1 MAWQGDFGIDGSVG
15 RLGAFEFNSTGFLG
29 AATVMGRFEF
39 LENGEA
45 NMTDESYLPQRKVNS
60 WLPYLLGLPLAGLCW
75 VLVMETPLAQTEVKR
90 YFSHPVEAVEI
101 VMFCVAMG
109 AFLAKLIGLRR
120 EKASLEAGL
129 LTSWNGTPVE
139 VEEAP
144 RLLGVLLTKAPR
156 QKNTWLGQRLGSAL
170 DYLTQRKS
178 TDGFDDQLRS
188 LSDIDAF
195 SLDGSYGLTRFIT
208 WAVPILGFLGT
219 VLGITGAIAG
229 VTPEVLEKSMSSVT
243 DGLALAFDTT
253 ALALG
258 LTMVTMF
265 LSLLLEKAEQG
276 HMELVD
282 RFVEKNLSNRFLRKG
297 QLGPQALPFDPVP
310 IQNALANAGMG
321 LIQLSENSAQ
331 ELRGQFEQMLGE
343 LRTQST
349 HSMGQWMNAWQ
360 EQMGNRLGAL
370 ETAQSQRLQV
380 AEEAASVR
388 SNLFVGH
395 MEQLSQS
402 ILGQIREI
410 QSMGQSAQSL
420 LNTQQILQQNLASLA
435 GLGAFDQ
442 AMHSLI
448 GAIHLLTSRA
458 GQIGAGQMMGQMGA
472 DWHGSHE
479 SNRGPA
485 VSRLSGQQVA

>member
-1 MAWQGDFGIDGSVG
+1 
-15 RLGAFEFNSTGFLG
+15 
-29 AATVMGRFEF
+29 MGHFEF
-39 LENGEA
+39 LGNGEPIMA
-45 NMTDESYLPQRKVNS
+45 DETYLPQRRVNS
-60 WLPYLLGLPLAGLCW
+60 WMPYLLGLPLAGLCW
-75 VLVMETPLAQTEVKR
+75 VLVMETPLAQTEVMR
-90 YFSHPVEAVEI
+90 YFSHPVECVEI

-109 AFLAKLIGLRR
+109 AFLAKLIVLRR
-120 EKASLEAGL
+120 EKASLRAGL
-129 LTSWNGTPVE
+129 LTPWNGTPAE

-144 RLLGVLLTKAPR
+144 RLLGVLLAKTPR
-156 QKNTWLGQRLGSAL
+156 QKDTWLGQRLGAAL
-170 DYLTQRKS
+170 DFLKQRKS

-195 SLDGSYGLTRFIT
+195 TQDGSYGLTRFIT

-229 VTPEVLEKSMSSVT
+229 VTPELLEKSMSSVT

-265 LSLLLEKAEQG
+265 ISLLVEKAEQG

-282 RFVEKNLSNRFLRKG
+282 RFVDKHLSNRFLRKE
-297 QLGPQALPFDPVP
+297 QPSHQATPFDPVP
-310 IQNALANAGMG
+310 IQNALATAGMG
-321 LIQLSENSAQ
+321 LVQLSENSAH

-343 LRTQST
+343 LRGQSAQA
-349 HSMGQWMNAWQ
+349 MGHWMNSWQ

-380 AEEAASVR
+380 AEEAASAR
-388 SNLFVGH
+388 ANLFAGH
-395 MEQLSQS
+395 MDQLSQS
-402 ILGQIREI
+402 ILQQIREI

-420 LNTQQILQQNLASLA
+420 LHTQQILQQNLTSLA
-435 GLGAFDQ
+435 GSGAFDQ

-448 GAIHLLTSRA
+448 GAIHLLTARA
-458 GQIGAGQMMGQMGA
+458 GQIGSGQMGSGQMGSGHIGA

-479 SNRGPA
+479 ANRGPA